1 MSLSHCLYISLST
14 WTFAINS
21 LSMTRTYSSI
31 RVSIHLI
38 KLILTSIVTVRTF
51 LSVHSNLRL
60 VYLGLLNLILRIP
73 KSSGNLLLLIVRFL
87 LHFVCKCVKLILRL
101 GAKLF
106 IELWLRI
113 DIFSHVDNPTAQT
126 CTSSLTS
133 GVTCRL

>member
-14 WTFAINS
+14 RTFAIDS

-38 KLILTSIVTVRTF
+38 KLILTSIITVRTF
-51 LSVHSNLRL
+51 LSVHSNLGL
-60 VYLGLLNLILRIP
+60 VYLRLLNLILRIS
-73 KSSGNLLLLIVRFL
+73 KCSSNLLLLIVRFF
-87 LHFVCKCVKLILRL
+87 LHFVCECVKLILRF

-106 IELWLRI
+106 IELRLWI

-126 CTSSLTS
+126 CTSSFTP
-133 GVTCRL
+133 GVTCWL